1 MYWKQS
7 ALNRF
12 LTWQATVEWRDAAIL
27 IVIKLGAPMHMRDT
41 STLLDEM
48 RPEQL
53 SHMASNCQ
61 RRQQRDKLLVKVG
74 NSTDNPGS
82 GSHGQ

>member
-1 MYWKQS
+1 
-7 ALNRF
+7 
-12 LTWQATVEWRDAAIL
+12 
-27 IVIKLGAPMHMRDT
+27 MHMRDT
-41 STLLDEM
+41 RALLNEM
-48 RPEQL
+48 RSEQI